1 MARRVCY
8 VCVCLRL
15 QGSKRRNGSIE
26 RQRGSS
32 GGLHIYCSNIPGAAV
47 EAVASECKQLRSL
60 NLAHCYVQDRQYKIR
75 RR

>member
-32 GGLHIYCSNIPGAAV
+32 GGLHIYCSNITGAAV

-60 NLAHCYVQDRQYKIR
+60 NLAHC
-75 RR
+75 